1 MYVKSG
7 MIKSQLDVKKPAPS
21 CTLKS
26 EYGALVDAL
35 EMFHLELRS
44 SHADSLTSASAHNT
58 TLRVTSLSSPQLD
71 HSTCSVAAQHDKLRL
86 VEMP

>member
-1 MYVKSG
+1 MRWYMYVKSG
-7 MIKSQLDVKKPAPS
+7 MIKCTVESQLDVKKPAPS

-44 SHADSLTSASAHNT
+44 SHADSLTSVSASQHHATRHVVKFAT
-58 TLRVTSLSSPQLD
+58 VGPFDLFSR
-71 HSTCSVAAQHDKLRL
+71 STA
-86 VEMP
+86 